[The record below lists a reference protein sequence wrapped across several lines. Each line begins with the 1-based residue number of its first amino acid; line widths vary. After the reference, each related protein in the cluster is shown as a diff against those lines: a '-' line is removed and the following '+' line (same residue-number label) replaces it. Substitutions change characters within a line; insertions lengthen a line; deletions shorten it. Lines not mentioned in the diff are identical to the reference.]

1 MGTFTIP
8 YFLRTAIWDKKGY
21 WIAFI
26 PVFYFGRCWDA
37 AGYSKVTIVMLVNRG
52 PPLGDDSSNSND
64 DDMGEEM
71 TSSRGLSEES
81 WCGDSAK
88 SATTLEEDEKLAEER
103 LLSLYPRAEFKRLP
117 RVWNKNDKY
126 HFLDISHNSLRVS
139 YKGNGKQQQKDA
151 ASTRADYPIPPQC
164 GVYYFEITIVRGL
177 KGCMGVGVCGKSV
190 NLNRLPGWDRYS
202 YGYHGD
208 DGNFFSFSGNGVSY
222 GPKFTSGDV
231 IGCGVNLVNKTIF
244 FTKNG
249 VHLGI
254 ASRELEHIDDLYPTI
269 GLQTTGEVVDANFGQ
284 RPFRF
289 DIRPEMEATRA
300 KVANEILSIQLP
312 PEKTD
317 WMNRLVSSWMACEG
331 YSKSMASFCNAA
343 KLVPE
348 EGEQSIETRKEIVAL
363 VLSRRSAEAIS
374 RMEDAYPDIFV
385 LNKNIA
391 LMLKC
396 QQFVE
401 MAADIARV
409 DSLSK
414 PPVISSS
421 NGQSLPSSSAAPR
434 TTHGYP
440 SNPHKRSYVDSH
452 SEDIEAPPA
461 RRTPPSSA
469 VDVSSRSDLPM
480 DEEPC
485 SSSIAVPPARNG
497 QALLDVKNGAGPADG
512 GSIDDGLVLAGD
524 GSTTIVEED
533 LTEDDEFVELEDG
546 VRRAE
551 EAAACAVEYQ
561 KYNEVIEFGR
571 SIYALSLQI
580 PNLNGQTKA
589 LLNDALATI
598 CLLDYSQFESH
609 HLLSEEHMRNLAK
622 QTAAAILEFGGRS
635 SMSQLTRY
643 FHLWVKMQT
652 ELTNAMVPH
661 CAFTDL
667 AQLVFGNPMLLANPR
682 DVSSSTSQDDSNLV
696 VG

>member
-1 MGTFTIP
+1 
-8 YFLRTAIWDKKGY
+8 
-21 WIAFI
+21 
-26 PVFYFGRCWDA
+26 
-37 AGYSKVTIVMLVNRG
+37 MLVNRG

-71 TSSRGLSEES
+71 SSRGFSEES
-81 WCGDSAK
+81 WCSDAMK
-88 SATTLEEDEKLAEER
+88 SATTYEEDEKLAEER
-103 LLSLYPRAEFKRLP
+103 LVNLYPRAEFRRLP
-117 RVWNKNDKY
+117 RLWNKNDKY

-151 ASTRADYPIPPQC
+151 ASTRADFPIPPQC

-190 NLNRLPGWDRYS
+190 NLNRLPGWDRDS

-208 DGNFFSFSGNGVSY
+208 DGNFFSSSGNGVSY

-254 ASRELEHIDDLYPTI
+254 ASRELTHIDDLYPTI

-289 DIRPEMEATRA
+289 DIRPEMEAARA

-317 WMNRLVSSWMACEG
+317 WMNKLVSSWMACEG

-348 EGEQSIETRKEIVAL
+348 EGEQSIETRKEILAL
-363 VLSRRSAEAIS
+363 VLSRRSAEAIA

-391 LMLKC
+391 LVLKC

-401 MAADIARV
+401 MAAEIAKA

-414 PPVISSS
+414 PAPVSSS
-421 NGQSLPSSSAAPR
+421 NGQSMPSSSAVTPR
-434 TTHGYP
+434 TTHCYP
-440 SNPHKRSYVDSH
+440 SNPHKRSYGKYVDSH

-461 RRTPPSSA
+461 RRTPPSGT
-469 VDVSSRSDLPM
+469 VDVNIPTDIQM
-480 DEEPC
+480 DEGEPC
-485 SSSIAVPPARNG
+485 CSSKALLSDRNG
-497 QALLDVKNGAGPADG
+497 EAMAEFKNGAVPEPADG
-512 GSIDDGLVLAGD
+512 GSIDDGVVMGGD
-524 GSTTIVEED
+524 CSTTIVEEEF
-533 LTEDDEFVELEDG
+533 TEDDEDIEVESEAK
-546 VRRAE
+546 RAE
-551 EAAACAVEYQ
+551 EEARILQEYQ
-561 KYNEVIEFGR
+561 KYNEIIEFGR
-571 SIYALSLQI
+571 SIHSLSLQI
-580 PNLNGQTKA
+580 PNLSGPTKA

-598 CLLDYSQFESH
+598 CILDYSQFESH
-609 HLLSEEHMRNLAK
+609 HLMSEEHLKDLAK

-635 SMSQLTRY
+635 SMSQLSRY
-643 FHLWVKMQT
+643 IHLWIKMQT

-667 AQLVFGNPMLLANPR
+667 SQLVFGNSNHLANSGGG
-682 DVSSSTSQDDSNLV
+682 SSSTAQDDSAMV

>member
-1 MGTFTIP
+1 MIDR
-8 YFLRTAIWDKKGY
+8 LN
-21 WIAFI
+21 
-26 PVFYFGRCWDA
+26 
-37 AGYSKVTIVMLVNRG
+37 IVMLMNRG
-52 PPLGDDSSNSND
+52 LPIGDDSSNSND
-64 DDMGEEM
+64 DEMGEEVA
-71 TSSRGLSEES
+71 SSRGLSDDS
-81 WCGDSAK
+81 WCSDGLK
-88 SATTLEEDEKLAEER
+88 PATTFEENERLARER

-117 RVWNKNDKY
+117 RAWNKNDKY
-126 HFLDISHNSLRVS
+126 HFLDISHSSLRVS

-222 GPKFTSGDV
+222 GPKFTTGDV

-289 DIRPEMEATRA
+289 DIRPEMETARA
-300 KVANEILSIQLP
+300 KVSGEILAIQLP
-312 PEKTD
+312 SEKTD
-317 WMNRLVSSWMACEG
+317 WMNKLVSSWMACEG

-391 LMLKC
+391 LVLKC

-401 MAADIARV
+401 MAAEIARQ
-409 DSLSK
+409 DALAK
-414 PPVISSS
+414 PVTITSS
-421 NGQSLPSSSAAPR
+421 NGQSMPSSVVTPR
-434 TTHGYP
+434 STHSYP
-440 SNPHKRSYVDSH
+440 ANPHKRTYGKYVDSQA
-452 SEDIEAPPA
+452 EDIEAPPA
-461 RRTPPSSA
+461 RRTPPFA
-469 VDVSSRSDLPM
+469 GDDMNVPVDM
-480 DEEPC
+480 QMEEEPC
-485 SSSIAVPPARNG
+485 SSSAVLVSTRNG
-497 QALLDVKNGAGPADG
+497 QSAEDVKNGAGSADG
-512 GSIDDGLVLAGD
+512 GSIDDGLILGADGD
-524 GSTTIVEED
+524 TTIIEEENTEDEED
-533 LTEDDEFVELEDG
+533 VEVEDG
-546 VRRAE
+546 IRREE

-571 SIYALSLQI
+571 SIHALSLQI
-580 PNLNGQTKA
+580 PNLSGNTKA
-589 LLNDALATI
+589 LLNDSLATI

-609 HLLSEEHMRNLAK
+609 HLLSDEHLHDLAK

-635 SMSQLTRY
+635 PQSQLSRY
-643 FHLWVKMQT
+643 FHLWAKMQS
-652 ELTNAMVPH
+652 ELSSAKIPH
-661 CAFTDL
+661 CAFTDVT
-667 AQLVFGNPMLLANPR
+667 QLVFGAPVPPINTC
-682 DVSSSTSQDDSNLV
+682 STSNTSNPAAAEDNNMV

>member
-1 MGTFTIP
+1 
-8 YFLRTAIWDKKGY
+8 
-21 WIAFI
+21 
-26 PVFYFGRCWDA
+26 
-37 AGYSKVTIVMLVNRG
+37 MLVNRG

-71 TSSRGLSEES
+71 TSTARRYSEES
-81 WCGDSAK
+81 WCSDAMK
-88 SATTLEEDEKLAEER
+88 SATTYEEDEKLAEER
-103 LLSLYPRAEFKRLP
+103 LMSLYPRAEFRRLP
-117 RVWNKNDKY
+117 RLWNKNDKY

-190 NLNRLPGWDRYS
+190 NLNRLPGWDRDS

-208 DGNFFSFSGNGVSY
+208 DGNFFSSSGNGVSY

-254 ASRELEHIDDLYPTI
+254 ASRELTRIDDLYPTI

-289 DIRPEMEATRA
+289 DIRPEMEAARA

-317 WMNRLVSSWMACEG
+317 WMNKLVSSWMACEG

-348 EGEQSIETRKEIVAL
+348 EGEQSIETRKEVIAL
-363 VLSRRSAEAIS
+363 VLSRRSAEAIA

-391 LMLKC
+391 LVLKC

-401 MAADIARV
+401 MAAEIARV
-409 DSLSK
+409 DALSK
-414 PPVISSS
+414 PAPVSSS
-421 NGQSLPSSSAAPR
+421 NGQSLPSSSAVTPR
-434 TTHGYP
+434 TTHSYP
-440 SNPHKRSYVDSH
+440 SNPHKRSYGKYVDSH

-461 RRTPPSSA
+461 RRTPPSGAIDVNIHSDMQ
-469 VDVSSRSDLPM
+469 VDED
-480 DEEPC
+480 EPC
-485 SSSIAVPPARNG
+485 CSSKAAQPDRNG
-497 QALLDVKNGAGPADG
+497 QAMTDIKNGSGPGHVDG
-512 GSIDDGLVLAGD
+512 GSVDDGVMMAGD
-524 GSTTIVEED
+524 GSTTIVEEEF
-533 LTEDDEFVELEDG
+533 TEDDEDIEVENG
-546 VRRAE
+546 VKRAE
-551 EAAACAVEYQ
+551 EEARIKLEYQ
-561 KYNEVIEFGR
+561 KYNDIIEFGR
-571 SIYALSLQI
+571 SIYNLSLQI
-580 PNLNGQTKA
+580 PNLSGTTKA

-598 CLLDYSQFESH
+598 CILEYSQFETH
-609 HLLSEEHMRNLAK
+609 QLLSEEHLKDLAK

-635 SMSQLTRY
+635 SMSQLSRY
-643 FHLWVKMQT
+643 IHLWIKMQT

-667 AQLVFGNPMLLANPR
+667 SQLVFGNSNMMANS
-682 DVSSSTSQDDSNLV
+682 VGGSTSTTQDDSTMV

>member
-1 MGTFTIP
+1 
-8 YFLRTAIWDKKGY
+8 
-21 WIAFI
+21 
-26 PVFYFGRCWDA
+26 
-37 AGYSKVTIVMLVNRG
+37 MLVSRG

-71 TSSRGLSEES
+71 SSRGLSEDS
-81 WCGDSAK
+81 WCSDAVK
-88 SATTLEEDEKLAEER
+88 SATTFEEDEKLAEER
-103 LLSLYPRAEFKRLP
+103 LVSLYPRAEFKRLP
-117 RVWNKNDKY
+117 RTWNKNDKY

-289 DIRPEMEATRA
+289 DIRPEMEAART
-300 KVANEILSIQLP
+300 KVATEILSIQLP

-317 WMNRLVSSWMACEG
+317 WMNKLVSSWMACEG

-348 EGEQSIETRKEIVAL
+348 EGEQSIETRKEIIAL
-363 VLSRRSAEAIS
+363 VLSRRSADAIS

-401 MAADIARV
+401 MAAEIARV

-414 PPVISSS
+414 PPLIASS
-421 NGQSLPSSSAAPR
+421 NGQSMPSSSVAQR
-434 TTHGYP
+434 ITHSYP
-440 SNPHKRSYVDSH
+440 SNPHKRTYVDSH

-469 VDVSSRSDLPM
+469 VDLNVHSDTQM
-480 DEEPC
+480 EDEPC
-485 SSSIAVPPARNG
+485 SSSTAPSSARNG
-497 QALLDVKNGAGPADG
+497 QAAGDIKNGGCSADG
-512 GSIDDGLVLAGD
+512 GSIDDGIVLAGG

-533 LTEDDEFVELEDG
+533 LTEDDEYVELEDG
-546 VRRAE
+546 LRRAE
-551 EAAACAVEYQ
+551 ETAASTVEYQ

-580 PNLNGQTKA
+580 PNLSGQTKA
-589 LLNDALATI
+589 LLNDTLATI
-598 CLLDYSQFESH
+598 CLLDHSQFESH
-609 HLLSEEHMRNLAK
+609 HLLSEEHLRSLAN

-635 SMSQLTRY
+635 PMSQLSRY
-643 FHLWVKMQT
+643 FNLWIKMQT

-667 AQLVFGNPMLLANPR
+667 AQLVFGNPVVLPSPEA
-682 DVSSSTSQDDSNLV
+682 SSSSKAQDDSAMV